1 MVDLR
6 TISFPIYTHLSDLS
20 LHRKTN
26 KDILTTDTKY
36 RLNYAWIQ
44 KTRIHKEIQNISTM
58 KTKIKVLL
66 KYLLYS

>member
-26 KDILTTDTKY
+26 KDIVTANIKIILTMNTKNKDTQG
-36 RLNYAWIQ
+36 N
-44 KTRIHKEIQNISTM
+44 TTNILTM
-58 KTKIKVLL
+58 KTKIKAL
-66 KYLLYS
+66 

>member
-6 TISFPIYTHLSDLS
+6 TISFPIYTHLSDPS

-44 KTRIHKEIQNISTM
+44 KNKDTQGN
-58 KTKIKVLL
+58 TKYHNYENKDQGTFKVPFV
-66 KYLLYS
+66 